1 MRLITSFL
9 LERCLPLAQ
18 PPLLTGLALVWW
30 FIRNLILLVPKF
42 IAPGRDEWQSDQ
54 RLRGKVQYTTRLIS
68 LRGMVGAHPCGR
80 PGTSMLKNPPPL
92 YLFSLAA
99 SPSCWYTSSIERVL
113 RILIFTSSTVS
124 IFTHRRVK
132 EPGLWMPNIP
142 RFLYNCFLT
151 CSSWTVTTS

>member
-18 PPLLTGLALVWW
+18 PPLLTGPALVWW

-42 IAPGRDEWQSDQ
+42 IAPGRDEWQSGQ

-80 PGTSMLKNPPPL
+80 PGTSMLKNQPPP

-99 SPSCWYTSSIERVL
+99 SPSSWYTSSIERVL
-113 RILIFTSSTVS
+113 
-124 IFTHRRVK
+124 
-132 EPGLWMPNIP
+132 
-142 RFLYNCFLT
+142 
-151 CSSWTVTTS
+151 